1 MTEKNQNVG
10 DELEAA
16 LQVADEAVSALEG
29 VKAVLDA
36 YVTAA
41 EELKA
46 THKAELEKVRAE
58 AGMAGSSPDMVAA
71 EEKADALLQRLRD
84 LKDRAAAMA
93 LHNTEADA
101 NSDQEAQPITVPS
114 DIPGQPGT
122 TYPDGKPRPPFDA
135 PDSNPDMSSPRPQG
149 SDPHKPE

>member
-29 VKAVLDA
+29 VKLVLDA

-58 AGMAGSSPDMVAA
+58 AGMTGSSPDMVAA

-93 LHNTEADA
+93 LHNTAADA
-101 NSDQEAQPITVPS
+101 GSDQKPETIHVPAGV
-114 DIPGQPGT
+114 PGQPGT
-122 TYPDGKPRPPFDA
+122 DHPDGVVEDPYPA
-135 PDSNPDMSSPRPQG
+135 PASSPDMSSPRPQG